1 MRLDASFKRYAI
13 LPILTAS
20 MGVVISA
27 GPLLMRSKGVGEGPT
42 RPKMDTRDVGILP
55 SAGRGAAETVRP
67 RTRRRIDVL
76 GTAKSSR
83 LKAFEDHAKR
93 CLMVLVTERCDMVLV
108 GSGYG
113 SVCGSGCRSGYG
125 TVCLSTVESTRV
137 WLCVCVCVCV
147 FAVDRRGTAGGA
159 TTCTR
164 SRQGPW
170 QGS

>member
-1 MRLDASFKRYAI
+1 
-13 LPILTAS
+13 
-20 MGVVISA
+20 
-27 GPLLMRSKGVGEGPT
+27 MRSKGVGEGPT

-147 FAVDRRGTAGGA
+147 CVFAVDRRGTAGGA